1 MKLSIQYFSKGVF
14 SLVFVIAVFL
24 FFAISY
30 SSHLHYQ
37 EQFQLFLFD
46 TWYWQERISIPG
58 GLADYIGEFITQF
71 YYNNWLG
78 AVFISLLLII
88 VQRLVWSISKSFRRT
103 DSFYLLTFL
112 PSIAMWAF
120 LCDENAMLSL
130 VIAVII
136 GLAYVLLLHCISTTY
151 IRILCS
157 IVLLPLLYWC
167 IGGAFYIAVILIIFH
182 EWFIAW
188 KAKKVSF
195 VFLFT
200 IILIAVSTACPLL
213 AQRWVQYP
221 LINLFAGINY
231 YRFPAVFPYIEFV
244 TFFLTAFIPP
254 LFIILPVTLK
264 KHNNIAIVAQLVFV
278 IAIAYLLGSITINTD
293 KEEALEYDYLAR
305 TQKWTEIIKKAQKKN
320 PTSPFSVTC
329 LNLALAKT
337 NQLGDR
343 MFTFYQNGVEG
354 LLPVF
359 QRDFTS
365 PLPTSEA
372 YYHLGMINT
381 AQRYTFEAME
391 AIPNFR
397 KSARAY
403 KRLAETNLINGQY
416 EVAAKYLQALSK
428 TTFYKKWAKD
438 TQTYLY
444 NEDKINNHPEWGKLR
459 RLRYQED
466 FLFSPT
472 EQDIMLGLLVQHNKE
487 NKMAFEYM
495 LAHTLLNKNI
505 DSFMRYY
512 PLGKDLNYNHIPKS
526 YQELLVFVWTQQ
538 NKSFDGMPWSISEG
552 VKQSVTEFA
561 RIYIQQQPN
570 SENILKQRFG
580 NTYWSYLLFEA
591 KN

>member
-1 MKLSIQYFSKGVF
+1 MKLMTQNLNKIIFT
-14 SLVFVIAVFL
+14 LALAIAVFL
-24 FFAISY
+24 FFTIFY

-46 TWYWQERISIPG
+46 ALYWQERISIPG
-58 GLADYIGEFITQF
+58 GLADYLGEFITQF
-71 YYNNWLG
+71 YYNSWIG
-78 AVFISLLLII
+78 AALISILLVAVQQLIWFISKGFK
-88 VQRLVWSISKSFRRT
+88 RA
-103 DSFYLLTFL
+103 DSFYPLTLL
-112 PSIAMWAF
+112 PSIAIWAF
-120 LCDENAMLSL
+120 LCDENAMLSF
-130 VIAVII
+130 VIAII
-136 GLAYVLLLHCISTTY
+136 ISLVFTLFY
-151 IRILCS
+151 SKINLNIIRISYGVL
-157 IVLLPLLYWC
+157 LLPLLYWC
-167 IGGAFYIAVILIIFH
+167 IGSAFYIAVILIVFH
-182 EWFIAW
+182 EWFITA
-188 KAKKVSF
+188 KSKKV
-195 VFLFT
+195 FLALLLT
-200 IILIAVSTACPLL
+200 IVLVAISIACPLL
-213 AQRWVQYP
+213 AQKWIQYP
-221 LINLFAGINY
+221 LANLFTGINY
-231 YRFPAVFPYIEFV
+231 YRFPAVLPYTVLVI
-244 TFFLTAFIPP
+244 FFLAIFIPP
-254 LFIILPVTLK
+254 LFIILPAKLK
-264 KHNNIAIVAQLVFV
+264 KHGNIVIIAQMISL
-278 IAIAYLLGSITINTD
+278 IGIAYLSISFTTNSA
-293 KEEALEYDYLAR
+293 KEEALEYDYLVR
-305 TQKWTEIIKKAQKKN
+305 TQKWSEVIKKAEKKS

-416 EVAAKYLQALSK
+416 EVAAKYLYALSQ
-428 TTFYKKWAKD
+428 TLFYKKWAEE
-438 TQTYLY
+438 TLTYLY
-444 NEDKINNHPEWGKLR
+444 NEEKINKHPEWGKLR

-495 LAHTLLNKNI
+495 LAHTLLSKNI

-512 PLGKDLNYNHIPKS
+512 PLGKDLSYNHIPRS

-538 NKSFDGMPWSISEG
+538 NKSFDGMPWSISES
-552 VKQSVTEFA
+552 VKQSVTDFA
-561 RIYIQQQPN
+561 RIYIKQPDA
-570 SENILKQRFG
+570 ETILKQRFG